1 MRLGDPKPTT
11 MRLLIPDQ
19 TMKRPVGVLH
29 DVIVKGEFFIFLDD
43 FVIINFEFDFEV
55 SNYPWKVI
63 P

>member
-1 MRLGDPKPTT
+1 
-11 MRLLIPDQ
+11 
-19 TMKRPVGVLH
+19 MKRPVGVLH